1 MLTQIKILTY
11 YEYLV
16 LLNEPE
22 RWDGFYNKE
31 ILESFESFI
40 NFELSVL
47 FDNGYII
54 EDVTPTCNTNY
65 DAERGLNI
73 IIVYKIN
80 IENKKS

>member
-1 MLTQIKILTY
+1 MLRQIRILTHLD
-11 YEYLV
+11 YEMLKKDT
-16 LLNEPE
+16 E
-22 RWDGFYNKE
+22 RWDGYYNKE

-54 EDVTPTCNTNY
+54 EEIKPTFNA
-65 DAERGLNI
+65 DRGLQV

-80 IENKKS
+80 IKNK